1 MTAATPLLRQS
12 ESSNAFVLIF
22 GVLAVAAVGAG
33 GGLALGF
40 GELDAFWVCL
50 AVLAS
55 LAVLFDFRIGAVLL
69 MVLLPIEASTLFPH
83 SIFGLTGLNPVN
95 LLLLATLVS
104 YLVRARAPGSM
115 RILPRQLLWLYI
127 VPIAL
132 AGLVGS
138 RHAQA
143 FVPAR

>member
-1 MTAATPLLRQS
+1 MS
-12 ESSNAFVLIF
+12 
-22 GVLAVAAVGAG
+22 
-33 GGLALGF
+33 
-40 GELDAFWVCL
+40 
-50 AVLAS
+50 S

-132 AGLVGS
+132 AGLLGS
-138 RHAQA
+138 RHAQD
-143 FVPAR
+143 FVPALYDVNGGFAHFRGADAAWLCPQGSACLIVIRC